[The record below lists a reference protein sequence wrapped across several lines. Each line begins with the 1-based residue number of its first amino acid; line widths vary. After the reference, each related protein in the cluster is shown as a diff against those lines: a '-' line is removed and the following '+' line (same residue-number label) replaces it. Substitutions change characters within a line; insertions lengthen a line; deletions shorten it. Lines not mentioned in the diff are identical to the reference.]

1 MKIRISKPVYQLEN
15 FDHHGDTKRFYEV
28 LCDIIDEL
36 GLEYDSTPA
45 GLGRNGKNVVRA
57 KDTLCLAW
65 HLHGNLQD
73 IWHLKTAYLPD
84 YFYFDK
90 HGYSGW
96 SDLAKDYEYDVD
108 IEDIRD
114 EMQTFCDDYIASN
127 RSRAIQ
133 PEAAFVPK
141 EPYVL
146 VLTQRSNDSVIRE
159 FAYMDS
165 QKLLDEVT
173 ELYKDTSYTV
183 CVKTHPFSEPERYCS
198 DEYIR
203 MSPDVFHATGS
214 LHKIIAG
221 AAAVYTVNS
230 GSGFEALLHGKR
242 VFNSGKSDYHWV
254 TTTVKNKQDLQDT
267 MHLVE
272 ESVDKD
278 EILKFL
284 HYALNK
290 YFVNV
295 NDRQGIKERL
305 EFAIKNY
312 ATSL

>member
-1 MKIRISKPVYQLEN
+1 MKVRISKPIYHIDN
-15 FDHHGDTKRFYEV
+15 WDFHGDVEKFYTMLPEI
-28 LCDIIDEL
+28 LIEMGI
-36 GLEYDSTPA
+36 EYDATPA
-45 GLGRNGKNVVRA
+45 TLGRNGKKVVRD

-65 HLHGNLQD
+65 HLHGNLPD

-96 SDLAKDYEYDVD
+96 SDLAKEYEYDVD
-108 IEDIRD
+108 IENIRD
-114 EMQTFCDDYIASN
+114 EMQAFCDNYISRN

-133 PEAAFVPK
+133 PEAAYLPK

-146 VLTQRSNDSVIRE
+146 VLLQRNNDTVME
-159 FAYMDS
+159 FAHMDS
-165 QKLLDEVT
+165 QVLLDEVT
-173 ELYKDTSYTV
+173 EVYKDTKYKV
-183 CVKTHPFSEPERYCS
+183 CAKSHPFKDTLKTYG
-198 DEYIR
+198 DGDVKIG
-203 MSPDVFHATGS
+203 PDVFHATGS

-230 GSGFEALLHGKR
+230 GSGFEALLHSKR
-242 VFNSGKSDYHWV
+242 VFTSGHSEYHWV
-254 TTTVKNKQDLQDT
+254 TTTVKNRQDLQDT

-272 ESVDKD
+272 EPVDKD
-278 EILKFL
+278 AILKFL

-295 NDRQGIKERL
+295 NDRQSIKDRL
-305 EFAIKNY
+305 ELAISQY
-312 ATSL
+312 STSL

>member
-1 MKIRISKPVYQLEN
+1 MKIRISKPIYHLEN
-15 FDHHGDTKRFYEV
+15 FDFNGDVKQFYDK
-28 LCDIIDEL
+28 LPRIINEL
-36 GLEYDSTPA
+36 GYDYDMQRVGA
-45 GLGRNGKNVVRA
+45 EAKRIIRDKN
-57 KDTLCLAW
+57 TLCLTW
-65 HLHGNLQD
+65 HLYGNLPD
-73 IWHLKTAYLPD
+73 VWHLKTAYLPD

-90 HGYSGW
+90 HGYSAW
-96 SDLAKDYEYDVD
+96 SDLAKEYDHDID

-114 EMQTFCDDYIASN
+114 EMQAFCDNYIESN
-127 RSRAIQ
+127 QSRAIQ
-133 PEAAFVPK
+133 PQNAYIPE

-146 VLTQRSNDSVIRE
+146 VLTQRSNDSVIRK
-159 FAYMDS
+159 FAYMNS

-173 ELYKDTSYTV
+173 ELYKDTKYKV
-183 CVKTHPFSEPERYCS
+183 CVKTHPFSEPGRYYG

-221 AAAVYTVNS
+221 AAAIYTVNS

-242 VFNSGKSDYHWV
+242 VFTSGKCDYHWV
-254 TTTVKNKQDLQDT
+254 TTTVKNKQDLRDT

-272 ESVDKD
+272 EPVNED

-284 HYALNK
+284 HYALNE

-295 NDRQGIKERL
+295 HDEQKIKDRIELAVSQ
-305 EFAIKNY
+305 Y
-312 ATSL
+312 SSSL